1 MEIINILIDFLII
14 IDRIKVVKVGV
25 FDICIVDYR
34 LIYRVL
40 KLFKIRVLLVIRLVI
55 DWKIVIKIFLD
66 IK

>member
-1 MEIINILIDFLII
+1 MINVIKEFIRIMEIINILIDFLII
-14 IDRIKVVKVGV
+14 IYRIKVVKVGV

-55 DWKIVIKIFLD
+55 D
-66 IK
+66 

>member
-14 IDRIKVVKVGV
+14 IDRMKVVKVGV

-40 KLFKIRVLLVIRLVI
+40 KLIKIRVLLVIRLVI
-55 DWKIVIKIFLD
+55 DWKNCN
-66 IK
+66 

>member
-1 MEIINILIDFLII
+1 MKIINILIDFLII

-40 KLFKIRVLLVIRLVI
+40 KLIKIRVLLVIRLVI
-55 DWKIVIKIFLD
+55 DWKNCN
-66 IK
+66 